1 MGILFRNTREVFITP
16 TLPSSF
22 PFVKVMESSLYIV
35 LNGKCQPYISLDNY
49 LNVMKNNNILVK
61 TTEEL
66 PLVLGVSLIEVSK
79 DCYIVDG
86 MLAKI
91 HSLGDLSSILNLNL
105 RVLNGLLGKYSIY
118 FNIFEDF
125 SSVDRLYLLKKR
137 K

>member
-1 MGILFRNTREVFITP
+1 
-16 TLPSSF
+16 
-22 PFVKVMESSLYIV
+22 
-35 LNGKCQPYISLDNY
+35 
-49 LNVMKNNNILVK
+49 MKNNNILVK